1 MHEGEDFSTKNVLK
15 KHFFIVKMTC
25 PAMVQPANSDY
36 WKLSLSNDL
45 SAINHVSNM
54 YHYRCR
60 LNEKKICATH
70 ASLNGVIPRTRN
82 AGYKAKRVSY
92 TFNNKKEAKILC

>member
-25 PAMVQPANSDY
+25 PAMVRPANSDY

-54 YHYRCR
+54 YHYRCTD
-60 LNEKKICATH
+60 LYIKGSTKKRF
-70 ASLNGVIPRTRN
+70 VQPMP
-82 AGYKAKRVSY
+82 V
-92 TFNNKKEAKILC
+92 

>member
-15 KHFFIVKMTC
+15 KHFC
-25 PAMVQPANSDY
+25 PAMVRPANSDY

-54 YHYRCR
+54 YKR
-60 LNEKKICATH
+60 LN
-70 ASLNGVIPRTRN
+70 
-82 AGYKAKRVSY
+82 
-92 TFNNKKEAKILC
+92 